1 MKKLLITYNMEN
13 DFEDMETCIVLSMAD
28 EVAGDILKNGW
39 ESSYLEGIGAD
50 GSEGEIHRILRA
62 ASTIQGCEYAGFCT
76 AEEVEI

>member
-39 ESSYLEGIGAD
+39 ESSYLEGIALMVAR
-50 GSEGEIHRILRA
+50 EK
-62 ASTIQGCEYAGFCT
+62 STAF
-76 AEEVEI
+76 

>member
-13 DFEDMETCIVLSMAD
+13 NFEDMETCIVLSMAD

-39 ESSYLEGIGAD
+39 ESGYLEGLGAN
-50 GSEGEIHRILRA
+50 GGEGEIHRILRA
-62 ASTIQGCEYAGFCT
+62 VSAIQGCEYAGFCT